1 MTTDSELFRPVFL
14 RTGQD
19 EGTQISSF
27 QNATFQRAGENLAL
41 SIATTIQVPDE
52 VVAQGEAAVATWVE
66 DALWQA
72 ASAVKGKALT
82 FEVHVG
88 PSDEAS
94 NLD

>member
-1 MTTDSELFRPVFL
+1 MTPESEKFRPVLL
-14 RTGQD
+14 RTSQD
-19 EGTQISSF
+19 EATQVSSF
-27 QNATFQRAGENLAL
+27 QNATFQRVGENLAI

-52 VVAQGEAAVATWVE
+52 ISAQGEAAVATWVE
-66 DALWQA
+66 AALWQA